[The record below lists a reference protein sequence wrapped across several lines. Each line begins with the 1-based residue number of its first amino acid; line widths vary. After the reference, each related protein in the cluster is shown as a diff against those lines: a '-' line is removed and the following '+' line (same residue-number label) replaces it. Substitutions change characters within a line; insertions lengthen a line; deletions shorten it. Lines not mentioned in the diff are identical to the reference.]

1 MTPQIIMYIIIGI
14 LVFDYLFGR
23 ILTHLNLKS
32 NKGPLPEELKD
43 TFDEEKYKKTQA
55 YNEVNTRFG
64 IITGTFSFLLMLLM
78 LVLGGFG
85 LLDSW
90 VREFTHF
97 ESPILVAVVFFA
109 VLAIASDILGM
120 PFSLYHTFVIEE
132 RFGFNKMTLGTYIAD
147 KIKGYLLGGI
157 VGGAMIALFIWFYH
171 TTGELFWVY
180 AWIAFTVFTIFITMF
195 YSSLIVPIF
204 NKLTPLEEGELRTAI
219 EEYAQKVG
227 FKLDNIFV
235 IDGSKRSTKSNA
247 YFSGLGPKKKIVL
260 YDTLIEQ
267 QTTEELVA
275 VLAHEI
281 GHYKKK
287 HIPVGMVISILQMG
301 LVLFI
306 LSLFISNPLLSQAL
320 GAEQASFHIGLL
332 AFGMLYSPIS
342 TITGILMNMFSRKNE
357 FEADNYAA
365 TTYRGDA
372 LKSALKKLSASN
384 LSNLRPHPLYVFV
397 NYSHPPLIKRL
408 QAIGKA

>member
-1 MTPQIIMYIIIGI
+1 MNPQTILYIIIGI
-14 LVFDYLFGR
+14 LVFDYAFGR
-23 ILTHLNLKS
+23 VLTWLNLKS
-32 NKGPLPEELKD
+32 NRGPLPEELKD
-43 TFDEEKYKKTQA
+43 TYDEEKYDKTQE

-64 IITGTFSFLLMLLM
+64 VISGTFSFLLMLVM
-78 LVLGGFG
+78 LLFGGFG

-90 VREFTHF
+90 VREFTGF
-97 ESPILVAVVFFA
+97 ENPILIALVFFG
-109 VLAIASDILGM
+109 VLAIASDILGT

-132 RFGFNKMTLGTYIAD
+132 KFGFNKMTLGTYIAD

-157 VGGAMIALFIWFYH
+157 IGTAMVSLFIWFYH

-180 AWIAFTVFTIFITMF
+180 AWGAFTVFTLFITMF
-195 YSSLIVPIF
+195 YSSWIVPIF
-204 NKLTPLEEGELRTAI
+204 NKLTPLEEGELRDAI
-219 EEYAQKVG
+219 ENYAKGVG
-227 FKLDNIFV
+227 FKLDNIYV
-235 IDGSKRSTKSNA
+235 IDGSKRSSKSNA

-287 HIPVGMVISILQMG
+287 HIPVGMAISILQMG

-306 LSLFISNPLLSQAL
+306 LSLFIGNPLLSQAL
-320 GAEQASFHIGLL
+320 GAQEASFHIGIL

-342 TITGILMNMFSRKNE
+342 TVTGILMNMFSRKNE

-365 TTYRGDA
+365 TTYKGEA
-372 LKSALKKLSASN
+372 LKNALKKLSANN
-384 LSNLRPHPLYVFV
+384 LSNLRPHPLYVFI
-397 NYSHPPLIKRL
+397 NYSHPPLLERL
-408 QAIGKA
+408 RAIG